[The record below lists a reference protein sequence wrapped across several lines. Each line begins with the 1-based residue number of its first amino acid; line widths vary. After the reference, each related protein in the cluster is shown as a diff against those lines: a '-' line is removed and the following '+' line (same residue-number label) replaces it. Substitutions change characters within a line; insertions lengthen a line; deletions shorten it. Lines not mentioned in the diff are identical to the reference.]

1 MNIAIVGPRPSSVI
15 QQMLSQ
21 ISSEAEIFSSL
32 ADLSKA
38 MKWGAVVDLVVLGF
52 GEQVGSL
59 DEVEEAR
66 EILGP
71 GIPLLAVVLPRVV
84 IDMERG
90 DHKEF
95 FDFLVRPFS
104 DEELIARIQLLYGRL
119 IFSRR
124 GEAEEEDVLEVGPY
138 RFEASVFTIHVGDHE
153 VHLQPKR
160 FRLARLLFSR
170 IGRTVSRREIYEAI
184 WPRMTNSRVVDTA
197 IAQLRSALELK
208 GEHGFLLR
216 SVHGTGYCLID
227 KTQLWKASASDKIYV
242 RPLISSAYLETA
254 Q

>member
-1 MNIAIVGPRPSSVI
+1 MNIAIVGPRPSTI
-15 QQMLSQ
+15 LQQMLSKV
-21 ISSEAEIFSSL
+21 SSEAEIFSSL

-38 MKWGAVVDLVVLGF
+38 MKWGAVVDLVVLGL
-52 GEQVGSL
+52 GEQATSL

-66 EILGP
+66 DILGN
-71 GIPLLAVVLPRVV
+71 GIPLLAVVMPGAIVDVQRS
-84 IDMERG
+84 

-104 DEELIARIQLLYGRL
+104 DEELVARIQLLYSRL
-119 IFSRR
+119 VFSRK
-124 GEAEEEDVLEVGPY
+124 GEEEEDALEVGPY
-138 RFEASVFTIHVGDHE
+138 RFEASVFTIHLGDQE

-160 FRLARLLFSR
+160 FRLARLLFGR

-208 GEHGFLLR
+208 GEHGFVLR

-227 KTQLWKASASDKIYV
+227 KTQLWKPPVSDKIYV
-242 RPLISSAYLETA
+242 QPLISPSYSEAVR
-254 Q
+254 

>member
-1 MNIAIVGPRPSSVI
+1 MNIAIVGPRPSTII
-15 QQMLSQ
+15 QKMLSQ

-32 ADLSKA
+32 ADLAKA

-52 GEQVGSL
+52 GEQGTSL
-59 DEVEEAR
+59 DEVDEAR

-71 GIPLLAVVLPRVV
+71 GIPLLAILLPGAVTDV
-84 IDMERG
+84 ERG
-90 DHKEF
+90 GHKEF
-95 FDFLVRPFS
+95 FDFLMRPFS
-104 DEELIARIQLLYGRL
+104 DEELVARIQLLYGRL

-124 GEAEEEDVLEVGPY
+124 GDVEENALEVGPY
-138 RFEASVFTIHVGDHE
+138 RFEASVFTIHLGDHE
-153 VHLQPKR
+153 IHLQPKR

-227 KTQLWKASASDKIYV
+227 KTQLWKAPASDKIYV
-242 RPLISSAYLETA
+242 RPLISSAYSGA
-254 Q
+254 AP

>member
-1 MNIAIVGPRPSSVI
+1 MNIAIVGPHPSASI
-15 QQMLSQ
+15 QKMLSQ

-52 GEQVGSL
+52 GEQVTSL

-71 GIPLLAVVLPRVV
+71 GVPLLAVVLPAAV
-84 IDMERG
+84 IAVERG

-104 DEELIARIQLLYGRL
+104 DEELVARIQLLYGRL

-124 GEAEEEDVLEVGPY
+124 GDVEEDALEVGPY

-170 IGRTVSRREIYEAI
+170 IGRTVSRREIYAAI

-227 KTQLWKASASDKIYV
+227 KIQLWKAPASDKIYV
-242 RPLISSAYLETA
+242 RPLISPAYAEA
-254 Q
+254 AR

>member
-1 MNIAIVGPRPSSVI
+1 MNIAIVGPRPSTII
-15 QQMLSQ
+15 QKMLSQ

-32 ADLSKA
+32 ADLAKA

-52 GEQVGSL
+52 GEQGTSL
-59 DEVEEAR
+59 DEVDEAR

-71 GIPLLAVVLPRVV
+71 GIPLLAILLSGAVTDV
-84 IDMERG
+84 ERG
-90 DHKEF
+90 GHKEF
-95 FDFLVRPFS
+95 FDFLMRPFS
-104 DEELIARIQLLYGRL
+104 DEELVARIQLLYGRL

-124 GEAEEEDVLEVGPY
+124 GDVEENALEVGPY
-138 RFEASVFTIHVGDHE
+138 RFEASVFTIHLGDHE
-153 VHLQPKR
+153 IHLQPKR

-227 KTQLWKASASDKIYV
+227 KTQLWKAPASDKIYV
-242 RPLISSAYLETA
+242 RPLISSAYSGA
-254 Q
+254 AP